1 MHTSSVRL
9 QDTKTPLLASIVA
22 NFVNLGLDLFLMFGL
37 GWGVAG
43 AAIATSVSQYIS
55 FAILYWKMRTSQML
69 YASHVRD
76 VPSRENVTPFLKVRW
91 LLTLQP
97 PLHPCSFNS
106 TASRSM
112 GKPGS

>member
-1 MHTSSVRL
+1 M
-9 QDTKTPLLASIVA
+9 A

-55 FAILYWKMRTSQML
+55 FAILYWKMRTSKML

-91 LLTLQP
+91 LWPFQL
-97 PLHPCSFNS
+97 PLHPLHLQVHSVQVNGQ
-106 TASRSM
+106 A
-112 GKPGS
+112 G

>member
-1 MHTSSVRL
+1 
-9 QDTKTPLLASIVA
+9 
-22 NFVNLGLDLFLMFGL
+22 MFGL

-91 LLTLQP
+91 LLPPQP
-97 PLHPCSFNS
+97 PLHPCIFVS
-106 TASRSM
+106 TASRLM
-112 GKPGS
+112 GKPAS